1 MNTEALLYLIPTPLG
16 NLGDFSVRAADIVK
30 NLRHIACED
39 TRISA
44 PFLKAFNA
52 DLQLF
57 CAFEH
62 VENRAA
68 SKIIAFLEQGE
79 SVGLVTDA
87 GTPAVSDPG
96 AKIVQ
101 MVRAAGFKIVALP
114 GACAAITAFSMSGFL
129 STQFFFCGFLPPK
142 KAARQKVLKDLK
154 NQNAAIIFYE
164 SPHRILESLNDF
176 GEIFQNRSLFIAREL
191 TKRFEE
197 SALLKAKEAVAWI
210 LAKPQRQKGEFVL
223 ILDACEASTQ
233 FEALEA
239 ERVLKILLDGNLSLK
254 ESASLAAKITGFAKN
269 ELYKKALDLKK
280 STVNE

>member
-1 MNTEALLYLIPTPLG
+1 M
-16 NLGDFSVRAADIVK
+16 RAADIVK

-197 SALLKAKEAVAWI
+197 SALLKAKEAAAWI

-223 ILDACEASTQ
+223 ILDACEISNQ

-280 STVNE
+280 STVND

>member
-1 MNTEALLYLIPTPLG
+1 MIPTPLG
-16 NLGDFSVRAADIVK
+16 NLGDFSARAADIVK

-57 CAFEH
+57 SAFEH

-68 SKIIAFLEQGE
+68 SKIIALLEQGE

-197 SALLKAKEAVAWI
+197 SALLKAKEAAAWI

-223 ILDACEASTQ
+223 ILDACEVSTQ

-239 ERVLKILLDGNLSLK
+239 ERVLKILLDSNLPLK
-254 ESASLAAKITGFAKN
+254 EAASLAAKITGFAKN

-280 STVNE
+280 STVND

>member
-1 MNTEALLYLIPTPLG
+1 M
-16 NLGDFSVRAADIVK
+16 RAADIVK

-164 SPHRILESLNDF
+164 SPHRIFESLNDF

-197 SALLKAKEAVAWI
+197 SALLKAKEAAAWI